1 MGIALPF
8 EQRFSMGFPQQR
20 GTASMVGLQAD
31 NQGAVII
38 GVEFGPVHGDYDLGT
53 FTDHI
58 GHPIVK
64 EAPDIELGVS
74 EQAIHLFNRMFTFET
89 VGQGEATTDGV
100 DGQ

>member
-38 GVEFGPVHGDYDLGT
+38 GVELGPVHGDYDLAT
-53 FTDHI
+53 FSEHI
-58 GHPIVK
+58 GHTI
-64 EAPDIELGVS
+64 
-74 EQAIHLFNRMFTFET
+74 
-89 VGQGEATTDGV
+89 GEGTIGADGV
-100 DGQ
+100 RLRPLSTDSTALVACERIS